1 MSYKLTEKAM
11 LKGVEKM
18 NSFGPRYTGSE
29 AHRNYIDYLKKEA
42 EKLITGKID
51 SSVEDAKDKLK
62 SNTKD
67 SLKNIKNLF

>member
-1 MSYKLTEKAM
+1 MTIQVIECYAFFVIKYSVKEVSIMSYRLTEKAM

-42 EKLITGKID
+42 EKLGYKTW
-51 SSVEDAKDKLK
+51 
-62 SNTKD
+62 
-67 SLKNIKNLF
+67 